1 MFRSVS
7 LCKRT
12 VHYDNILQIVRGTI
26 QSLSGTGCYPKDE
39 RPDYGVLPVAGR
51 LRQLLPV
58 SGAGKANEYEADGG
72 RMKALKFHHADTHII
87 NTSNIHVDKARVQ
100 VCVCTLSKIFAG
112 MKKAVSALKSYCTYI
127 VRFIIIITI
136 RIIVITVAIAELQWA
151 NTQIVI
157 CMHKSKSNPDA
168 FMCAWADSNSD

>member
-1 MFRSVS
+1 MLRPPERADEGERANGAKAIRFCMFRSVS

-39 RPDYGVLPVAGR
+39 RPDCGVLPVAGR

-72 RMKALKFHHADTHII
+72 RMKALKFHHADTH
-87 NTSNIHVDKARVQ
+87 TSSILVIYMWTKLVYRCA
-100 VCVCTLSKIFAG
+100 
-112 MKKAVSALKSYCTYI
+112 Y
-127 VRFIIIITI
+127 VRF
-136 RIIVITVAIAELQWA
+136 Q
-151 NTQIVI
+151 
-157 CMHKSKSNPDA
+157 KSLRA
-168 FMCAWADSNSD
+168 